1 MSEYGQDVW
10 KKLNTTLF
18 KTLESSASYCRM
30 RGVGHIEIAHW
41 LYHLHQLPDSDWRRL
56 LTFYNINTVKIDEDF
71 FNFISHLPE
80 GKTSNPVWSDT
91 IINLIERAWFFASV
105 SMQDTRIRS
114 AWLLA
119 TLLTTSE
126 FRKQLLSYSLEF
138 GNIPVANIEE
148 DFAAV
153 VARSPES
160 VEYAFDGSRSNNPQ
174 AEQGDEAVAGAGSLI
189 EKYCI
194 NFSLK
199 AQNSE
204 LDPVIGREQEIR
216 TMVDILLRR
225 RQNNPLLVGEAGVGK
240 TAVVEGLALAIL
252 HKNVPPALQNNIVLN
267 LDVGALLAGA
277 SMKGEFESRL
287 KSLIKEMTDSPR
299 PIILFIDEIHVLV
312 GAGGQAGTGDAANL
326 LKPILA
332 RGGLKTVGA
341 TTWSEYKKYIEKDP
355 ALARRFQVLQIHEP
369 DLEIATDMVRGLVDV
384 FSAHHNIL
392 ITDSAI
398 RAAVSLSSRY
408 IPSRQLPDK
417 AISLLDTACSRV
429 SMGLTT
435 PPQKIAL
442 LQQRLM
448 AQKKNLDVLQNE
460 SELSGQEHL
469 AAKETLLQSISTLE
483 DELAVLE
490 QEWQI
495 EYTLSAQIQA
505 IRAQI
510 IEVKKQT
517 VQESEEESEENVPEL
532 NDQQVQEEK
541 DTSKFKESEG
551 TEKVGETQTKSEAIQ
566 ADEVEALSI
575 EELHAQLIALEEEL
589 RSVQDEAPS
598 VFAQV
603 DENVV
608 ADIVSEWTGIPVG
621 RMMQNEVSAMLG
633 LADTLKERVIGQD
646 DALSLIAKRVQTAK
660 AGLLDEN
667 KPRGVFLLVGPSGI
681 GKTETAL
688 SLAEALF
695 GGEQNMI
702 TINMS
707 EYQES
712 HTVSSLKGAPPG
724 YVGYG
729 EGGVL
734 TEAVRRKPYSIVLL
748 DEIEKAHKDV
758 HEIFYQVFDK
768 GWMEDGE
775 GRYIDFKNTIIIMT
789 SNAASEDIEQ
799 YFVDPELV
807 PSNEKILEGI
817 RPQLEKVFPVAFLGR
832 LTIIP
837 YYPLSKD
844 NTEKIVKLHLNK
856 VVTRASTSQG
866 ITLTYSDALT
876 RHIVEQ
882 CSFHST
888 GVRHIIHYI
897 NDNVLPLIAN
907 MWFSRTGVDAE
918 NLNYSIDY
926 CSEQKKVSCVS
937 STVKYS

>member
-1 MSEYGQDVW
+1 MSQYGQDVW

-30 RGVGHIEIAHW
+30 RGAAHIELAHW

-56 LTFYNINTVKIDEDF
+56 LTLYNVNYAQIDEDF
-71 FNFISHLPE
+71 FNFVSSLPQ
-80 GKTSNPVWSDT
+80 KNTSNPVWSDT
-91 IINLIERAWFFASV
+91 VINLIERSWFFSSV
-105 SMQDTRIRS
+105 SMQDSRIRS

-119 TLLTTSE
+119 TLLTTPE
-126 FRKQLLSYSLEF
+126 FRRELMTYSPEF
-138 GNIPVANIEE
+138 GNIPVAKIDQ
-148 DFAAV
+148 DFPAIIAH
-153 VARSPES
+153 SPENS
-160 VEYAFDGSRSNNPQ
+160 EFAFDGSGKTRLSQ
-174 AEQGDEAVAGAGSLI
+174 TDEETPVTSGGSLI

-194 NFSLK
+194 NFSQL
-199 AQNSE
+199 AEQNK

-252 HKNVPPALQNNIVLN
+252 NKSVPPALQNSIVLN

-287 KSLIKEMTDSPR
+287 KALIKEMTDSPT
-299 PIILFIDEIHVLV
+299 PVILFIDEIHVLV

-355 ALARRFQVLQIHEP
+355 ALVRRFQVLQINEP
-369 DLEIATDMVRGLVDV
+369 TLDVATDMVRGLVDV
-384 FSAHHNIL
+384 FSKHHNIL
-392 ITDSAI
+392 ITDSAV
-398 RAAVSLSSRY
+398 RAAVALSSRY

-429 SMGLTT
+429 AMGLST
-435 PPQKIAL
+435 PPQNIISL
-442 LQQRLM
+442 CQRLS
-448 AQKKNLDVLQNE
+448 AHNRNLE
-460 SELSGQEHL
+460 
-469 AAKETLLQSISTLE
+469 ILE
-483 DELAVLE
+483 
-490 QEWQI
+490 
-495 EYTLSAQIQA
+495 
-505 IRAQI
+505 
-510 IEVKKQT
+510 
-517 VQESEEESEENVPEL
+517 
-532 NDQQVQEEK
+532 
-541 DTSKFKESEG
+541 KESSLSSNKH
-551 TEKVGETQTKSEAIQ
+551 TEAKT
-566 ADEVEALSI
+566 ALQYSI
-575 EELHAQLIALEEEL
+575 EELEAELNKLEEEWKLEHGISSQIQELRAKMLAVKEKAETNEDITTEEQQQESAEAHQDMDNLYLELIALEDQLKLIQGETP
-589 RSVQDEAPS
+589 AI
-598 VFAQV
+598 FAQV
-603 DENVV
+603 DEHVV

-621 RMMQNEVSAMLG
+621 RMVQNEVTAILQLG
-633 LADTLKERVIGQD
+633 NKLTERVIGQEN
-646 DALSLIAKRVQTAK
+646 ALSQVTKRIQTAK

-667 KPRGVFLLVGPSGI
+667 KPRGVFLLAGPSGI

-688 SLAEALF
+688 ALAEALF
-695 GGEQNMI
+695 GSEQNLI

-748 DEIEKAHKDV
+748 DEVEKAHKDV

-789 SNAASEDIEQ
+789 SNAGSEEIEQ
-799 YFVDPELV
+799 YFADPALV
-807 PSNEKILEGI
+807 PENEKILEGL
-817 RPQLEKVFPVAFLGR
+817 RPVLEKTFPVAFLGR
-832 LTIIP
+832 LTIVP
-837 YYPLSKD
+837 YYPLSQD
-844 NTEKIVKLHLNK
+844 NMEKIVKLHLNK
-856 VVTRASTSQG
+856 VVTRASQSQG
-866 ITLTYSDALT
+866 IQLSYTKTLVG
-876 RHIVEQ
+876 HIIGE

-897 NDNVLPLIAN
+897 NDSVLPLIAN
-907 MWFSRTGVDAE
+907 MWFTRTERDDQ
-918 NLNYSIDY
+918 NISFSLDYSDE
-926 CSEQKKVSCVS
+926 EQKIICSLV
-937 STVKYS
+937 

>member
-1 MSEYGQDVW
+1 MSQYGQDVW

-30 RGVGHIEIAHW
+30 RGAAHIELAHW

-56 LTFYNINTVKIDEDF
+56 LTFYNVNYAQIDEDF
-71 FNFISHLPE
+71 FNFVSSLPQ
-80 GKTSNPVWSDT
+80 KNTSNPVWSDT
-91 IINLIERAWFFASV
+91 VINLIERSWFFSSV
-105 SMQDTRIRS
+105 SMQDSRIRS

-119 TLLTTSE
+119 TLLTTPE
-126 FRKQLLSYSLEF
+126 FRRELMTYSPEF
-138 GNIPVANIEE
+138 GNIPVAKIDQ
-148 DFAAV
+148 DFPAIIAH
-153 VARSPES
+153 SPENS
-160 VEYAFDGSRSNNPQ
+160 EFAFDGSGKTRLSQ
-174 AEQGDEAVAGAGSLI
+174 TDEETPVTSGGSLI

-194 NFSLK
+194 NFSQL
-199 AQNSE
+199 AEQNK

-252 HKNVPPALQNNIVLN
+252 NKSVPPALQNSIVLN

-287 KSLIKEMTDSPR
+287 KALIKEMTDSPT
-299 PIILFIDEIHVLV
+299 PVILFIDEIHVLV

-355 ALARRFQVLQIHEP
+355 ALVRRFQVLQINEP
-369 DLEIATDMVRGLVDV
+369 TLDVATDMVRGLVDV
-384 FSAHHNIL
+384 FSKHHNIL
-392 ITDSAI
+392 ITDSAV
-398 RAAVSLSSRY
+398 RAAVALSSRY

-429 SMGLTT
+429 AMGLST
-435 PPQKIAL
+435 PPQNIISL
-442 LQQRLM
+442 CQRLS
-448 AQKKNLDVLQNE
+448 AHNRNLE
-460 SELSGQEHL
+460 
-469 AAKETLLQSISTLE
+469 ILE
-483 DELAVLE
+483 
-490 QEWQI
+490 
-495 EYTLSAQIQA
+495 
-505 IRAQI
+505 
-510 IEVKKQT
+510 
-517 VQESEEESEENVPEL
+517 
-532 NDQQVQEEK
+532 
-541 DTSKFKESEG
+541 KESSLSSNKH
-551 TEKVGETQTKSEAIQ
+551 TEAKT
-566 ADEVEALSI
+566 ALQYSI
-575 EELHAQLIALEEEL
+575 EELEAELNKLEEEWKLEHGISSQIQELRAKMLAVKEKAETNEDITTEEQQQESAEAHQDMDNLYLELIALEDQLKLIQGETP
-589 RSVQDEAPS
+589 AI
-598 VFAQV
+598 FAQV
-603 DENVV
+603 DEHVV

-621 RMMQNEVSAMLG
+621 RMVQNEVTAILQLG
-633 LADTLKERVIGQD
+633 NKLTERVIGQEN
-646 DALSLIAKRVQTAK
+646 ALSQVTKRIQTAK

-667 KPRGVFLLVGPSGI
+667 KPRGVFLLAGPSGI

-688 SLAEALF
+688 ALAEALF
-695 GGEQNMI
+695 GSEQNLI

-748 DEIEKAHKDV
+748 DEVEKAHKDV

-789 SNAASEDIEQ
+789 SNAGSEEIEQ
-799 YFVDPELV
+799 YFADPALV
-807 PSNEKILEGI
+807 PENEKILEGL
-817 RPQLEKVFPVAFLGR
+817 RPVLEKTFPVAFLGR
-832 LTIIP
+832 LTIVP
-837 YYPLSKD
+837 YYPLSQD
-844 NTEKIVKLHLNK
+844 NMEKIVKLHLNK
-856 VVTRASTSQG
+856 VVTRASQSQG
-866 ITLTYSDALT
+866 IQLSYTKTLVG
-876 RHIVEQ
+876 HIVGE

-897 NDNVLPLIAN
+897 NDSVLPLIAN
-907 MWFSRTGVDAE
+907 MWFTRTERDDQ
-918 NLNYSIDY
+918 NISFSLDYSDE
-926 CSEQKKVSCVS
+926 EQKIICSLV
-937 STVKYS
+937 

>member
-1 MSEYGQDVW
+1 MSQYGQDVW

-18 KTLESSASYCRM
+18 KTLESAASYCRM
-30 RGVGHIEIAHW
+30 RGCAHIELAHW

-56 LTFYNINTVKIDEDF
+56 LTFYNVNHARIDEDF
-71 FNFISHLPE
+71 FNFVSSLPQ
-80 GKTSNPVWSDT
+80 KNTSNPVWSDSV
-91 IINLIERAWFFASV
+91 INLIERSWFFSSV
-105 SMQDTRIRS
+105 SMQDSRIRS

-119 TLLTTSE
+119 TLLTTPE
-126 FRKQLLSYSLEF
+126 FRRELMTYSPEF
-138 GNIPVANIEE
+138 GNIPVAKIDQ
-148 DFAAV
+148 DFPAIIAQ
-153 VARSPES
+153 SPENS
-160 VEYAFDGSRSNNPQ
+160 EFAFDGSGKTHQHVSAN
-174 AEQGDEAVAGAGSLI
+174 ESDSVAASGSLI

-194 NFSLK
+194 NFSALAEQEK
-199 AQNSE
+199 

-252 HKNVPPALQNNIVLN
+252 NKNVPPALQNCMVLN

-287 KSLIKEMTDSPR
+287 KALIKEMTDSPT
-299 PIILFIDEIHVLV
+299 PVILFIDEIHVLV

-332 RGGLKTVGA
+332 RGGLKTIGA

-355 ALARRFQVLQIHEP
+355 ALVRRFQVLQIDEP
-369 DLEIATDMVRGLVDV
+369 SPDVAIDMVRGLVDV
-384 FSAHHNIL
+384 FSKHHNIL
-392 ITDSAI
+392 ITDSAV
-398 RAAVSLSSRY
+398 RAAVTLSSRY

-429 SMGLTT
+429 AMGLST
-435 PPQKIAL
+435 PPQNIISL
-442 LQQRLM
+442 CQRLS
-448 AQKKNLDVLQNE
+448 AHNRNLDILEKESSLSSNKHTETKTALQYSIDE
-460 SELSGQEHL
+460 LETELS
-469 AAKETLLQSISTLE
+469 KLE
-483 DELAVLE
+483 DEWKLEHGISSQIQELRAKMLAVKE
-490 QEWQI
+490 K
-495 EYTLSAQIQA
+495 A
-505 IRAQI
+505 
-510 IEVKKQT
+510 
-517 VQESEEESEENVPEL
+517 ESEEGVTTEEQLQESAEAHQDMDNLYLELISLEEQL
-532 NDQQVQEEK
+532 KMVQ
-541 DTSKFKESEG
+541 
-551 TEKVGETQTKSEAIQ
+551 GETP
-566 ADEVEALSI
+566 SI
-575 EELHAQLIALEEEL
+575 
-589 RSVQDEAPS
+589 
-598 VFAQV
+598 FAQV
-603 DENVV
+603 DEHVV

-621 RMMQNEVSAMLG
+621 RMVQNEVTAILE
-633 LADTLKERVIGQD
+633 LANKLNERVIGQNH
-646 DALSLIAKRVQTAK
+646 ALDLVTKRIQTAK

-688 SLAEALF
+688 ALAEALF
-695 GGEQNMI
+695 GSEQNLI

-775 GRYIDFKNTIIIMT
+775 GRYIDFKNTIVIMT
-789 SNAASEDIEQ
+789 SNAGSEELEQ
-799 YFVDPELV
+799 YFADPALV
-807 PSNEKILEGI
+807 PENEKILEGL
-817 RPQLEKVFPVAFLGR
+817 RSVLEKTFPVAFLGR

-844 NTEKIVKLHLNK
+844 NMEKIVKLHLNK
-856 VVTRASTSQG
+856 VVMRASLSQG
-866 ITLTYSDALT
+866 IQLNYSRSLVE
-876 RHIVEQ
+876 HIVKQ

-897 NDNVLPLIAN
+897 NDSVLPLIAN
-907 MWFSRTGVDAE
+907 MWFTRSERD
-918 NLNYSIDY
+918 NLNIGFSLDYSNE
-926 CSEQKKVSCVS
+926 EQKVICSLV
-937 STVKYS
+937 